1 MSLSARHERYAQRMS
16 ETLIGYVS
24 DEWYLA
30 LCDVQVQFCRHGE
43 THAVVRS
50 APTGAVY
57 AELDAGTYEVVLA
70 KEGYGSKRT
79 TISVRDDSPPHQFRL
94 LSDRLYGYV
103 TPICSRSGETTTLRI
118 HSTEEVRVTLWRYG
132 KRKEFVRPLDW
143 HSEHGPQ
150 AGKQLLPD
158 GDFTRTGVEWR
169 PPHPGSFAQQSVT
182 APERTGLYYVHLEEK
197 DSEEFFSF
205 PWVVAP
211 ATPQADIAV
220 LSATMTWN
228 AYNNFGGRSNYVNPA
243 RLPDR
248 PVVDS
253 QMDLARYDE
262 DPAVRENLYGP
273 ENHAYEPLSFERPA
287 PYNSV
292 DQDVTV
298 RDPIRG
304 RFDTYFAPAEWR
316 FLGWLEAEGYGYDL
330 YADNQLH
337 DGTLDLDAYDV
348 LVIHTHPEYWSREM
362 YRRVK
367 QWVFDRGGNLAYLG
381 GNGIDCE
388 VDVVDETRV
397 RYLNKSQP
405 MSVSEVDEYD
415 EETPRSREESYET
428 RFDRTFE
435 SAGTLLGVVTTLSG
449 LMTAAP
455 YRVRDTDHWVFD
467 GTDLDDGDVFGTET
481 LQERISGGASGQE
494 TDKLSEY
501 APDET
506 TLLAKGTNPNDG
518 GGEMV
523 YYETDSGGAVFSV
536 GSITYPASLFV
547 DEYTPKI
554 TKNVLERFTN
564 Q

>member
-1 MSLSARHERYAQRMS
+1 
-16 ETLIGYVS
+16 
-24 DEWYLA
+24 
-30 LCDVQVQFCRHGE
+30 
-43 THAVVRS
+43 
-50 APTGAVY
+50 
-57 AELDAGTYEVVLA
+57 TYEATLA
-70 KEGYGSKRT
+70 KEGYGSKRVT
-79 TISVRDDSPPHQFRL
+79 VSVGDHPDPHQFRL
-94 LSDRLYGYV
+94 LSDRVYGYA
-103 TPICSRSGETTTLRI
+103 TPICSTGGESTTLRI
-118 HSTEEVRVTLWRYG
+118 HATEETRVTLWRYG
-132 KRKEFVRPLDW
+132 EKKEFVRPLDW
-143 HSEHGPQ
+143 HGEHGPQ

-158 GDFTRTGVEWR
+158 GDFTQTGVDWQ
-169 PPHPGSFAQQSVT
+169 PPHPGSFSAQTVE
-182 APERTGLYYVHLEEK
+182 APERTGLYYVHLEGKE
-197 DSEEFFSF
+197 SGEFFSF

-211 ATPQADIAV
+211 ETPQAAVAV

-243 RLPDR
+243 RLPDE

-253 QMDLARYDE
+253 QQDLDRYDS
-262 DPAVRENLYGP
+262 DPTVREQLYGP
-273 ENHAYEPLSFERPA
+273 ENYEYQPLSFERPA

-292 DQDVTV
+292 DPAVEV

-337 DGTLDLDAYDV
+337 DGTLDLDAHDA

-367 QWVFDRGGNLAYLG
+367 EWVFDRGGNLAYLG

-397 RYLNKSQP
+397 RYLNKSRP
-405 MSVSEVDEYD
+405 MSVSETDEYD
-415 EETPRSREESYET
+415 EDTPRSRNEAYET
-428 RFDRTFE
+428 RFQRTYE
-435 SAGTLLGVVTTLSG
+435 SGGNLLGVVTTLTG

-455 YRVRDTDHWVFD
+455 YEVTDPDHWIFD
-467 GTDLDDGDVFGTET
+467 GTDLGAGDLFGTET

-494 TDKLSEY
+494 TDKRSQY
-501 APDET
+501 APEGT
-506 TLLAKGTNPNDG
+506 KLLAKGTNPNDG
-518 GGEMV
+518 GAEMV

-547 DEYTPKI
+547 DEYTPAI
-554 TKNVLERFTN
+554 TKNVLDRFVEG
-564 Q
+564 